1 MTFTPR
7 NKLTVTSFNPNFEGY
22 FCPFCGENSYKEGKI
37 KSCHHLKFI
46 WRERDGDSE
55 NALIYATDDVRKILS
70 EEDVDH
76 FQIYEVLCL
85 EPPLEDAFT
94 IEENFD
100 FNNEDN
106 NDHLIGL
113 EEEYEFS
120 SNQVL
125 VLCWQYENYKI
136 Q

>member
-1 MTFTPR
+1 MTYTSR
-7 NKLTVTSFNPNFEGY
+7 NKLTLLTLHENY

-37 KSCHHLKFI
+37 KSCEHLKFI

-70 EEDVDH
+70 EEDADH

-85 EPPLEDAFT
+85 KPPFKDAFT

-100 FNNEDN
+100 FDDEEND
-106 NDHLIGL
+106 DHLIGL
-113 EEEYEFS
+113 KEDLEKKYGFS

-125 VLCWQYENYKI
+125 SLCWQH
-136 Q
+136 